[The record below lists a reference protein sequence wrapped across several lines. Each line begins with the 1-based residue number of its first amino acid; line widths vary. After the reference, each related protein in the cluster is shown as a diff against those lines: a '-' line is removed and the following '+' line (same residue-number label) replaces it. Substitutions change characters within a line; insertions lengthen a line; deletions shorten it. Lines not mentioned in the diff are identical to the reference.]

1 MPGSRKG
8 IPNKVSSDIRE
19 MIRGALDAGGGQ
31 KWLQEQMKA
40 NPKAFMALIGKIVPQ
55 QVDATIRRELRE
67 MSRDELLA
75 ILNSTRAATE
85 DRRGEQSPQVH

>member
-19 MIRGALDAGGGQ
+19 MIRGALEAGGGQ
-31 KWLQEQMKA
+31 KWLLEQMKA
-40 NPKAFMALIGKIVPQ
+40 NPKAFMALVGKIIPQ

-75 ILNSTRAATE
+75 ILNSTRAAAE